1 MKWFW
6 TSCILFFGMV
16 LVLPLNAAQLYWGF
30 SGGLNIS
37 SIYSDVPNVIDN
49 GIIRRYPSRQRMAIG
64 GLFGISLGDH
74 LSFQV
79 EPTYLEKGGSL
90 VGEFDLYVKY
100 STLEIPLLLKLT
112 FGKKLQPCI
121 FMGPSCAIV
130 LDSEWIFTLGG
141 RQVSADPKNVF
152 RSFDLGVVA
161 GAGISFPLWKGSVF
175 LNCRYNLG
183 LLNLV
188 KAGTID
194 LETYSF
200 STTIEVYQ
208 DDEINSQGFQIM
220 LGITF
225 PLGK

>member
-6 TSCILFFGMV
+6 TSCILFFGIV
-16 LVLPLNAAQLYWGF
+16 LAFPLNAARLYWGIT
-30 SGGLNIS
+30 GGINIS
-37 SIYSDVPNVIDN
+37 SIYSDIPNVIEN
-49 GIIRRYPSRQRMAIG
+49 GTIRRYPSRQRMAIG

-79 EPTYLEKGGSL
+79 EPMYLEKGGEL
-90 VGEFDLYVKY
+90 VGDIDLFVKY
-100 STLEIPLLLKLT
+100 STLEIPLLFKLS
-112 FGKKLQPCI
+112 FGKKLQPHI

-141 RQVSADPKNVF
+141 RRIGVDSKNVS
-152 RSFDLGVVA
+152 RLFDLGVVA

-188 KAGTID
+188 KAGTIE
-194 LETYSF
+194 LEAYPF
-200 STTIEVYQ
+200 STTIEVYEG
-208 DDEINSQGFQIM
+208 DEINSQGFQIM